1 MEVYFQI
8 ITDGASLKEACEK
21 FNSEEYLGFD
31 TETTELDPF
40 EGNIRLVQLSDGK
53 NTIVIDLKPFADKGD
68 LRELPEL
75 DPLREL
81 LAAETPIKI
90 AHNAKFDAKWVG
102 HHLGVHLGG
111 TFDTFLASQLISAGD
126 RDRRHNLAEVAKF
139 FIGSELDKSEQVSDW
154 GADELSQS
162 QIEYAAKDAAT
173 MIPLRE
179 KVEERLKRDGLFEAA
194 KLEFECVTPIAIME
208 NNGFYL
214 DENRWREQLEKVK
227 AEQKKVA
234 YELQRMLSAG
244 VAQGSLFGV
253 AEINLNSQAQVT
265 DALKNLGVPL
275 PETTRGWQLQPLAEE
290 YPVVEKLL
298 EYRSVAKSISSFG
311 DNILDFIRPET
322 HRIHADFRQI
332 GAPTGRF
339 SCSKPNLQQIP
350 HDKEYRRCFR
360 AEEGR
365 KLIIAD
371 YSQIE
376 LRILAEFSEDKNFIN
391 AFKSGEDFHSS
402 AAAQIFGI
410 KPEEVTPEQRSFAKR
425 LNFGVVYGIGSQ
437 RFALMTGVS
446 QTEAEGIMRR
456 YFATYPDLDAWLRG
470 AAKRAIDEK
479 HARTLSGRMARFRF
493 DENDPQ
499 KVASTKRYGKNMPIQ
514 GTSAD
519 ILKRSLKLLYDELKG
534 TSAMLVN
541 IVHDEIIVEVDQ
553 NEAEDCSKK
562 LEKAMIDAAEEYV
575 RIVPI
580 VVDIK
585 IADDWNN

>member
-8 ITDGASLKEACEK
+8 ITDGESLKEACEK
-21 FNSEEYLGFD
+21 FESEEYLGFD

-40 EGNIRLVQLSDGK
+40 DGNIRLVQLSDGK
-53 NTIVIDLKPFADKGD
+53 NTVVIDLKTFADKGD
-68 LRELPEL
+68 LRKLPEL
-75 DPLREL
+75 DPLRKL
-81 LAAETPIKI
+81 LAAEKPVKI
-90 AHNAKFDAKWVG
+90 AHNAKFDARWIG

-111 TFDTFLASQLISAGD
+111 TFDTFLASQIISAGD
-126 RDRRHNLAEVAKF
+126 RDRRHNLAEVSKF
-139 FIGSELDKSEQVSDW
+139 FIGTELDKSEQVSDW
-154 GADELSQS
+154 SAEELSQS

-194 KLEFECVTPIAIME
+194 KLEFECVTAIAIME

-214 DENRWREQLEKVK
+214 DEKCWREQLEKVK

-234 YELQRMLSAG
+234 YELQGMLSAG

-253 AEINLNSQAQVT
+253 AEINLNSHDQVT
-265 DALKNLGVPL
+265 DALKNLGVPV

-311 DNILDFIRPET
+311 ENILDFIRPET

-376 LRILAEFSEDKNFIN
+376 LRILAEFSEDENFIN

-410 KPEEVTPEQRSFAKR
+410 KAEDVTSEQRSFAKR

-437 RFALMTGVS
+437 RFALMTGIS

-456 YFATYPDLDAWLRG
+456 YFATYRDLDAWLRG

-499 KVASTKRYGKNMPIQ
+499 KIASTKRYGKNMPIQ

-519 ILKRSLKLLYDELKG
+519 ILKRSLKLLHDKLRG

-553 NEAEDCSKK
+553 NEAEEFSKT
-562 LEKAMIDAAEEYV
+562 LEKSMVDAAEEYV
-575 RIVPI
+575 KLVPI
-580 VVDIK
+580 VVDIEISDEWSK
-585 IADDWNN
+585 